1 MKKASNFKSKNILT
15 LKDIK
20 KIRERTDYN
29 MSLED
34 AYEIVAGWKE
44 ISARDPKV
52 RDFIYSRAVNMVKSD
67 DPDFAQEML
76 NERKAN
82 GNKKLAT
89 YISLA
94 SAYDIV
100 GGYRDADSETYYRA
114 LEIVKLDSPEFA
126 ETMSK
131 MKESG
136 TSFKAMTIND
146 VKDFSERL
154 EKNIDVALEVYNKDT
169 IEEITEIV
177 INDEEVSEAFKNTPF
192 VNDEGVELVEDE
204 RKEAERIVVH
214 TATLEEVQNVVEATD
229 DDDLSK
235 ETIIENVK
243 NRTLFNLGAL
253 RIGALRPKTKEF
265 IQAIK
270 DKSESFFANATNK
283 LRNAFNFKKE
293 VKVNKASVT
302 EKFDKA
308 KNNFSSYLDK
318 LKKKVSISKIK
329 AKLNKFGAAA
339 LTSLMLITSCGPFN
353 NKQNSD
359 PVNEAKVTTVVDTTS
374 TIDTTASE
382 DISIYKLETS
392 DIQEVKEIKVPT
404 EWNENM
410 GISKKRWK
418 TLTSNYF
425 LDKKGNDNFAKLY
438 QSISDE
444 MLGQGGIFEGKT
456 REEVLSFYGAIR
468 AHNLIPHRDAIE
480 VLNDFFKNCDGNNS
494 IPTESYKTIWS
505 AMKQFTPNG
514 SVIDMEMNGKQWVES
529 MVIDCGENPKLNI
542 KTPAKQAPVVD
553 TKEVADT
560 VVTDKKDTIDV
571 VFETVL
577 HNSKKVIINDNPQTV
592 NVDLFRG
599 NNTNPNEGEFVE
611 SSSVDAV
618 LSEKDNKDR
627 NVILEQTSYKSSV
640 SDTTNVANTEVADSL
655 ATPTSKVTTSETT
668 IILSE
673 EVTSSVD
680 ASQNVSEVADTL
692 HNYTSQY
699 IEVIDGMEYD
709 VDIVADSDSLAI
721 GTPAADNVPE
731 RGGYENSGLTESQYN
746 RAVNY
751 FKKDGNEMFYTLVE
765 GVKSHPEL
773 RTKGGIAEG
782 LSAEETVYLL
792 MVADTWGGRGQFKDE
807 VADFTN
813 YIKGCS
819 QSLELSEDIKE
830 IFNRGNINASM
841 DGIVGKSSN
850 RALYMEVG
858 DCGDNPTQT
867 FEENDK
873 KVAPSHPVSEK
884 FPEFYKIR
892 NAREFAIVFE
902 EEVHEAK
909 IITTTREE
917 VQETDIDLMRGNDFD
932 VAEGKLVRE
941 NVPVSEVRDLKANKD
956 RKVVVSTS
964 KTYSNDE
971 VMTRRERRKAE
982 RDAARSFMNNQSNIG
997 TQR

>member
-1 MKKASNFKSKNILT
+1 MKKASNFKSKKPNTLT

-20 KIRERTDYN
+20 KIKERTDYN

-44 ISARDPKV
+44 INTRDPKV
-52 RDFIYSRAVNMVKSD
+52 RDFIFARAMNMVKAD
-67 DPDFAQEML
+67 DPDFAQEII

-126 ETMSK
+126 ETLNK
-131 MKESG
+131 MKKSG
-136 TSFKAMTIND
+136 SSFKDMTYD
-146 VKDFSERL
+146 ELKDFNERL
-154 EKNIDVALEVYNKDT
+154 EKNIDVALEVYNKNT
-169 IEEITEIV
+169 IEEITENILE
-177 INDEEVSEAFKNTPF
+177 DEEVVQAFENTPF
-192 VNDEGVELVEDE
+192 VDNKGEELEGDE
-204 RKEAERIVVH
+204 RKEAERLVVH
-214 TATLEEVQNVVEATD
+214 TAALEEVQNIVEATD
-229 DDDLSK
+229 DEELSK
-235 ETIIENVK
+235 ETIVENVK

-265 IQAIK
+265 VEAIK
-270 DKSESFFANATNK
+270 NKSETFFANATDK
-283 LRNAFNFKKE
+283 LRNAFNFRKK
-293 VKVNKASVT
+293 VKVNSASVT
-302 EKFDKA
+302 EKFDKERT
-308 KNNFSSYLDK
+308 NFSAYVEK
-318 LKKKVSISKIK
+318 LKEKVSPSKLK
-329 AKLNKFGAAA
+329 AKLHKFGTAA

-353 NKQNSD
+353 NKQNHET
-359 PVNEAKVTTVVDTTS
+359 VNEVKVTTVVDTTS

-392 DIQEVKEIKVPT
+392 DIQEVKEIEVPT
-404 EWNENM
+404 EWNESM
-410 GISKKRWK
+410 GISQRRWK
-418 TLTSNYF
+418 TLTSGYMH
-425 LDKKGNDNFAKLY
+425 DEKGNDLYAKRY
-438 QSISDE
+438 KMITDE
-444 MLGQGGIFEGKT
+444 MLDQGGVFEGKT
-456 REEVLSFYGAIR
+456 REEVLSIYASMTARNMNQDQNAIK
-468 AHNLIPHRDAIE
+468 ALDTFFNKCNGEAEIPLDA
-480 VLNDFFKNCDGNNS
+480 
-494 IPTESYKTIWS
+494 YKDIWKS
-505 AMKQFTPNG
+505 MKEYTPNG
-514 SVIDMEMNGKQWVES
+514 NHKDGKGDQYVES
-529 MVIDCGENPKLNI
+529 IKYNGCDKKLNI
-542 KTPAKQAPVVD
+542 KTPTKQTPVFD
-553 TKEVADT
+553 TKEVTDT
-560 VVTDKKDTIDV
+560 VVTNKKDTIDV
-571 VFETVL
+571 VFETVY
-577 HNSKKVIINDNPQTV
+577 HEPQKVILEQKDSIE
-592 NVDLFRG
+592 VDLYKG
-599 NNTNPNEGEFVE
+599 NNMKVEESEFVS

-909 IITTTREE
+909 TITTTREE

-964 KTYSNDE
+964 KTYSHDE